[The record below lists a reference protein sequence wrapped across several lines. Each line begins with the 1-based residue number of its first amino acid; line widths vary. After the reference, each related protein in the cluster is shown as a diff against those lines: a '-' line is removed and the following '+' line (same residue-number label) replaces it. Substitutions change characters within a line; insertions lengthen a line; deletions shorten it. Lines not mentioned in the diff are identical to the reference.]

1 MKFKVSLLTDLMSS
15 DNHLGG
21 EEACAR
27 EGESVTPQGGL
38 ISVRFPESLGLR
50 HACVIAQ
57 ADHVTKV
64 TFL

>member
-15 DNHLGG
+15 DHHLGG

-27 EGESVTPQGGL
+27 EGESVTAQGGL

-50 HACVIAQ
+50 HPVTAQ